1 MEAIIKIYKTVLRH
15 DVFQL
20 VDNYK
25 GTLTM
30 MPEHFTITKE
40 VPKHIPADFYLIGE
54 DFRKKEMKS
63 GLRIFHCNEILYG
76 DRLEKNGRKSLMIM
90 NRYDVRAI
98 ELHFF
103 YGCCPVGD
111 ERTTFLIRYLKERG
125 LIDDSFPSYNTL
137 ERRYERKKYRRK
149 NHDRFC

>member
-30 MPEHFTITKE
+30 MPEHFTITEE
-40 VPKHIPADFYLIGE
+40 VPKNIPADFYLIGQ
-54 DFRKKEMKS
+54 DFRKKDLKS
-63 GLRIFHCNEILYG
+63 GLRKFYCKEILYG
-76 DRLEKNGRKSLMIM
+76 DRLEKSGRKSFMIM
-90 NRYDVRAI
+90 IKNDEDLEAI

-103 YGCCPVGD
+103 YGYCPVGD
-111 ERTTFLIRYLKERG
+111 ERTTFLRRYLKQRG
-125 LIDDSFPSYNTL
+125 LIDDTYPSYNTF
-137 ERRYERKKYRRK
+137 ERRYERKRFRRNK
-149 NHDRFC
+149 